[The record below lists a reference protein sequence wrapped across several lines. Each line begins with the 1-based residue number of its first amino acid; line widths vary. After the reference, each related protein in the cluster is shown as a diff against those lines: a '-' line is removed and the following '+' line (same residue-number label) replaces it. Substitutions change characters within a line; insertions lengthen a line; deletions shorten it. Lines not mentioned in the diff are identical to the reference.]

1 MGLAGKVSGRLR
13 KIVRTLLS
21 WMSFLCIP
29 AGMFLVVT
37 GFPGLGG
44 VLIIGGILGWFLVD
58 PIMLLLDLA
67 SPQRGETGGDRSR
80 QGRK

>member
-1 MGLAGKVSGRLR
+1 M
-13 KIVRTLLS
+13 RTLLS
-21 WMSFLCIP
+21 WMSFVCIP
-29 AGMFLVVT
+29 AGMLLVVA

-67 SPQRGETGGDRSR
+67 SPQRGETGGEGSSR
-80 QGRK
+80 GQK